1 MAFLKEACV
10 EGLNQALNAQEL
22 GADRIELCANLDVGG
37 TTPSTSVIKAV
48 LAHVQIPVRVI
59 IRPRGGDFVY
69 LEDEL
74 ALMED
79 QIMTC
84 KALGAEGVVFG
95 VLNKNNTMDIK
106 ATERLISAALPL
118 KITIHKAVDETPD
131 IYEALKT
138 LESLGQNLTLLTS
151 GGAITAEK
159 GKHVLKR
166 LVALAGNAIEILP
179 AGKIDT
185 ENIQALHEYIAA
197 TSYHGKRIVGKLD

>member
-10 EGLNQALNAQEL
+10 EGLNQALNAQKL

-95 VLNKNNTMDIK
+95 VLNKDNTMDIK